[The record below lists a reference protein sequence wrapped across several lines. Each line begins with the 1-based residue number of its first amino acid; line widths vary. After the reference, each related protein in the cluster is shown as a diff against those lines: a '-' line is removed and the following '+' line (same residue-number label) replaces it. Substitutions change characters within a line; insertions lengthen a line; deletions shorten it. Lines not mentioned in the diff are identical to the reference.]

1 MKKIGLLILALLIL
15 PLVVAINVDVTD
27 KSNNLMVVGSNQP
40 IIANISIK
48 NNGEDSNFNIYN
60 LLGFEMEVPQFHLN
74 RGEQKEISMKI
85 YPREKMTMRGVYAL
99 EYTIRADDN
108 SETSNALS
116 IRVIEPKDAF
126 EVGAEDIS
134 LEANTFTVYIQN
146 KENFDFKEV
155 NAKISSDFFQFDKT
169 FAIGPKG
176 KQTFKLDLNNEDI
189 KKLVAGFY
197 TIKAEINSLGQ
208 TGVTEGKVKFVE
220 KDSVETT
227 KDEKGLFI
235 NTQTVEKIN
244 KGNTIV
250 KPEVTI
256 EKNVLT
262 RFFTST
268 EPKADVIER
277 NGFNV
282 EYTWI
287 KEIKPSETMKV
298 EVTTNWFF
306 PIILTLLIILII
318 YLVIKFTRTD
328 VIVRKRVN
336 YVKTRGGEF
345 ALKVTIFVKAK
356 NYIERLNLIDR
367 VPFLVK
373 VYPRFG
379 GEQPTKVD
387 EQRKRID
394 WRFEKMEAGEI
405 RRITY
410 VIYSKVGV
418 LGRFALPKAKA
429 VYEKNGQVKEVKS
442 NKTYFVTRKDSVD

>member
-1 MKKIGLLILALLIL
+1 
-15 PLVVAINVDVTD
+15 
-27 KSNNLMVVGSNQP
+27 
-40 IIANISIK
+40 
-48 NNGEDSNFNIYN
+48 
-60 LLGFEMEVPQFHLN
+60 MEVPQFHLN

-277 NGFNV
+277 NGQAYVVRGIGLLLN
-282 EYTWI
+282 
-287 KEIKPSETMKV
+287 
-298 EVTTNWFF
+298 
-306 PIILTLLIILII
+306 IL
-318 YLVIKFTRTD
+318 
-328 VIVRKRVN
+328 
-336 YVKTRGGEF
+336 G
-345 ALKVTIFVKAK
+345 
-356 NYIERLNLIDR
+356 
-367 VPFLVK
+367 
-373 VYPRFG
+373 
-379 GEQPTKVD
+379 
-387 EQRKRID
+387 
-394 WRFEKMEAGEI
+394 
-405 RRITY
+405 
-410 VIYSKVGV
+410 
-418 LGRFALPKAKA
+418 
-429 VYEKNGQVKEVKS
+429 
-442 NKTYFVTRKDSVD
+442 

>member
-1 MKKIGLLILALLIL
+1 
-15 PLVVAINVDVTD
+15 
-27 KSNNLMVVGSNQP
+27 
-40 IIANISIK
+40 
-48 NNGEDSNFNIYN
+48 
-60 LLGFEMEVPQFHLN
+60 
-74 RGEQKEISMKI
+74 
-85 YPREKMTMRGVYAL
+85 
-99 EYTIRADDN
+99 
-108 SETSNALS
+108 
-116 IRVIEPKDAF
+116 
-126 EVGAEDIS
+126 
-134 LEANTFTVYIQN
+134 
-146 KENFDFKEV
+146 
-155 NAKISSDFFQFDKT
+155 
-169 FAIGPKG
+169 
-176 KQTFKLDLNNEDI
+176 
-189 KKLVAGFY
+189 
-197 TIKAEINSLGQ
+197 
-208 TGVTEGKVKFVE
+208 
-220 KDSVETT
+220 
-227 KDEKGLFI
+227 
-235 NTQTVEKIN
+235 
-244 KGNTIV
+244 
-250 KPEVTI
+250 
-256 EKNVLT
+256 
-262 RFFTST
+262 
-268 EPKADVIER
+268 
-277 NGFNV
+277 
-282 EYTWI
+282 
-287 KEIKPSETMKV
+287 MKV